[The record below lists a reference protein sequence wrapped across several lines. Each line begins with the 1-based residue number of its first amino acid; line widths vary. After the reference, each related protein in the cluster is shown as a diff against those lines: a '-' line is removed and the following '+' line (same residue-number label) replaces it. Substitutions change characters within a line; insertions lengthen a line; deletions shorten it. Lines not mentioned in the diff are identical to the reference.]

1 MEALPTKKNTP
12 LGGGVMAS
20 DEGFVGYM
28 LVLLGGAPDS
38 HITLSC
44 DVG

>member
-1 MEALPTKKNTP
+1 MEALLTKKNTP
-12 LGGGVMAS
+12 LGGGAS

-38 HITLSC
+38 HITLLC